1 MTSTTT
7 TTTNMSRTGLLQV
20 SMFKQSNPWP
30 NPQQSIGASWCEIG
44 KTRCW
49 EAIGPAQEVIGKV
62 LQQIKNLLESQHEYL
77 NEGVCVPRALLFDLY
92 MTGRT
97 VEKARPTIIFSCENK
112 AQRQRAMKVVRA
124 SPLLD
129 TYPAVLLGESSRP
142 LRLSREPQ
150 QLGDM
155 CSDDDAEMSGLA
167 ELSTYSDRLVYYSH
181 PLSSIHGIPVVIKD
195 TENSLTSR
203 KSTLS
208 IVRIGDRLFGITV
221 AHAFIDP
228 AGNHETSEDGDMEF
242 SLEHDNDEEDSED
255 EDFIG
260 TTSRG
265 ELSSALLSQS

>member
-1 MTSTTT
+1 
-7 TTTNMSRTGLLQV
+7 
-20 SMFKQSNPWP
+20 
-30 NPQQSIGASWCEIG
+30 
-44 KTRCW
+44 
-49 EAIGPAQEVIGKV
+49 
-62 LQQIKNLLESQHEYL
+62 
-77 NEGVCVPRALLFDLY
+77 
-92 MTGRT
+92 MTGQK
-97 VEKARPTIIFSCENK
+97 VEKVRPTIIFSCENK

-142 LRLSREPQ
+142 LRLSCEPQ
-150 QLGDM
+150 QLGNM
-155 CSDDDAEMSGLA
+155 CSDNDAEMSGIV

-181 PLSSIHGIPVVIKD
+181 PLSSIHGILVVIKD
-195 TENSLTSR
+195 TENSLTSC

-228 AGNHETSEDGDMEF
+228 TENNKTSEDSDMEF

-260 TTSRG
+260 ATSRG
-265 ELSSALLSQS
+265 ELSTALLNQS